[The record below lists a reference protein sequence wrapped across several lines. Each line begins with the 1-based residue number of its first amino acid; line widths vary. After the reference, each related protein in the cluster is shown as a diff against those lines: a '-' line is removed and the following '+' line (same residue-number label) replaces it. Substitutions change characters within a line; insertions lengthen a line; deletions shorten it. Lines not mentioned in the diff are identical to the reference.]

1 MGGRSSKSR
10 GSNHYPQYVST
21 TSRGTSRYSSHPGAH
36 DQPIATGRLQKKYS
50 NIGDDYNS
58 VEQVRI
64 ALWSSPCE
72 VTHSV
77 GTDHGQLSPQ
87 ERDTINAIVKASNR
101 RGIEERIGLPPPVNG
116 NGSTAKRSES
126 SITYPNLYISDLWH
140 MWVPNEESS
149 FRVWASGT
157 DLFLLLVSAISV
169 TCTNNVLRKQTCY
182 DCGKD
187 LNVCPICSSPIAKKI
202 KLY

>member
-87 ERDTINAIVKASNR
+87 ERDTINAIVKAS
-101 RGIEERIGLPPPVNG
+101 
-116 NGSTAKRSES
+116 
-126 SITYPNLYISDLWH
+126 
-140 MWVPNEESS
+140 
-149 FRVWASGT
+149 
-157 DLFLLLVSAISV
+157 AISV

-187 LNVCPICSSPIAKKI
+187 LNVCPICSCPIAKKI